1 MEQITRIGMDT
12 SKRFFQ
18 LHGVDERERPV
29 LRRQLTRG
37 QVVAFFAKL
46 PPTLVAME
54 ACGASHHW
62 ARELGYLGH
71 DVRLIAPQLAKPYV
85 ARGKND
91 AADAAALCE
100 AASRPTMRFVPVK
113 SVGQQAA
120 LMLAGQRD
128 RLVRQRTQL
137 ANTIRG
143 HAAEFGLIAAKG
155 VAAVG
160 PLLERLAEADIPALA
175 RELFADLGCEH
186 AALCAR
192 IAALDGRLK
201 AWHKESEMARRLTA
215 IPGVGRLIASL
226 VVMKTPNPHLF
237 KSGRDYAA
245 WLGLTP
251 RDHSTAGKARPGHIT
266 RAGDPT
272 LRSLLVVGATAVI
285 WQTRRGSAKTP
296 SDWVLRL
303 LERKPAKLVAVAL
316 ANKMARIAWKLMT
329 SGESY
334 ARRVTPAVDAAREPA
349 AA

>member
-1 MEQITRIGMDT
+1 MDQITRIGMDT

-18 LHGVDERERPV
+18 LHGVDAKEQPV

-37 QVVAFFAKL
+37 QVIAFFARL
-46 PPTLVAME
+46 PPTIVAME
-54 ACGASHHW
+54 ACGAAHHW
-62 ARELGYLGH
+62 ARELGRLGH
-71 DVRLIAPQLAKPYV
+71 AVKLIAPQLAKPYV

-100 AASRPTMRFVPVK
+100 AASRPTMRFVPAK
-113 SVGQQAA
+113 SAEEQAA
-120 LMLAGQRD
+120 LMLAGQRE

-143 HAAEFGLIAAKG
+143 HAAEFGLVAAKG
-155 VAAVG
+155 PAAIG
-160 PLLERLAEADIPALA
+160 PLLARLCEADIPGLA
-175 RELFADLGCEH
+175 RDLFVELAEEH

-192 IAALDGRLK
+192 IVAIEQRLK
-201 AWHKESEMARRLTA
+201 TWHKESELSRRLTA
-215 IPGVGRLIASL
+215 IPGVGPLIASL
-226 VVMKTPNPHLF
+226 LVMKTPDPHLF

-251 RDHSTAGKARPGHIT
+251 RDHSTAGKPRPGRIT
-266 RAGDPT
+266 RAGDPK

-285 WQTRRGSAKTP
+285 WQTRRGTARHP
-296 SDWVLRL
+296 SDWVLAL

-316 ANKMARIAWKLMT
+316 ANKIARIAWKLMT
-329 SGESY
+329 SGERY
-334 ARRVTPAVDAAREPA
+334 MREAGATAPA